1 MWTVSLMTLK
11 LLEQPTQERG
21 VTLYGVSWEQFE
33 IIESALE
40 GIAGV
45 RLTYLDGILDIMA
58 PLSPEHEDSKS
69 TIGLLLQAY
78 LREKGIRFYVRG
90 GPTLGSRAVGARGE
104 PDESYN
110 LEIKKDVPDI
120 AIEVIITS
128 GGVNKLEKYRRW
140 RVPEVWFW
148 EKGRLSVYH
157 LREQEYEKITHS
169 EFVPEL
175 DLALLV
181 RCANMSDQYDAVNEF
196 AKTIHNS

>member
-1 MWTVSLMTLK
+1 MTLQ
-11 LLEQPTQERG
+11 LLEQPTQDPQERG
-21 VTLYGVSWEQFE
+21 VTFYGVSWEQFE
-33 IIESALE
+33 MIESALE

-45 RLTYLDGILDIMA
+45 RLTYLDGTLDIMA

-69 TIGLLLQAY
+69 TIGLLLEAY
-78 LREKGIRFYVRG
+78 LRFVGIRFYVRG
-90 GPTLGSRAVGARGE
+90 GPTLGSQAVGARGE

-110 LEIKKDVPDI
+110 IGTKKDVPDI
-120 AIEVIITS
+120 AIEVVITS

-140 RVPEVWFW
+140 CVPEVWFW
-148 EKGRLSVYH
+148 EKGKLSVYR
-157 LREQEYEKITHS
+157 LREQEYEEIARS

-196 AKTIHNS
+196 TKIIRNS

>member
-1 MWTVSLMTLK
+1 MTLQ

-21 VTLYGVSWEQFE
+21 VTLYDVSWEQFE
-33 IIESALE
+33 LIESALE

-45 RLTYLDGILDIMA
+45 RLTYLDGTLDIMA

-69 TIGLLLQAY
+69 TIGRLLDAY
-78 LREKGIRFYVRG
+78 LREQGIRFYVRG

-110 LEIKKDVPDI
+110 IGTKKDIPDI
-120 AIEVIITS
+120 AIEVVITS
-128 GGVNKLEKYRRW
+128 GGVDKLEKYRRW
-140 RVPEVWFW
+140 HVPEVWFW
-148 EKGRLSVYH
+148 EKGQLAIYH
-157 LREQEYEKITHS
+157 LREQGYEKIARS

-181 RCANMSDQYDAVNEF
+181 HCANMSDQYDAVNEF
-196 AKTIHNS
+196 IKIIRNS